1 MKASFADF
9 VAKLPDPLVLA
20 GIFLVA
26 GLLMTRLV
34 FRDRPVAQF
43 VCRLASFA
51 GFTAMLIVAGVVPSK
66 PTPTMDWTF
75 TYVLISVL
83 KIVWWF
89 AASWLLTGFFRAVLA
104 YKRQPR
110 ETRLLRDLVAGFIY
124 VCAVMAIIANVFDT
138 QVSGLLAAS
147 GVIAIVLGLA
157 LQSTLGDVFSG
168 IVLNLAKPYHPGD
181 WVVLDNHLQGRIIET
196 NWRATQILTDNNDLA
211 IVPNSV
217 IAKATLV
224 NASTPTKAHGL
235 KVVIR
240 LDPAVAPSRGCAT
253 LGTALLSCNRIL
265 RTPAP
270 TVTVRTLDAVALECE
285 LQFFVQEFDQG
296 PLAQNEVFDLVF
308 RHSASNGIRLAPP
321 PGSAFSLPPMATR
334 PGIADLPRRLLD
346 QASIFAP
353 LSDDERIA
361 LAPKMTRRTYKTG
374 DVVVVQGSVAQALGI
389 LSSGVLV
396 ALQGHGKEKREVM
409 RLAPGDCF
417 GQGGV
422 LTGAA
427 AMFDVRALTKTTVYE
442 IGKDDLAGIL
452 KDRPAITAELGQ
464 IMARREAVGNAR
476 LEGPAIP
483 SKRGGSLAARL
494 AGRVKDL
501 FGLWS

>member
-1 MKASFADF
+1 MTTVFAAF
-9 VAKLPDPLVLA
+9 AAILPEPLILA
-20 GIFLVA
+20 VVFLLV
-26 GLLMTRLV
+26 GLLVTRLA

-43 VCRLASFA
+43 ICQLTSFG
-51 GFTAMLIVAGVVPSK
+51 GFTVMLIMAGVVPST

-83 KIVWWF
+83 KIVWWL

-124 VCAVMAIIANVFDT
+124 VGAVLAIIANVFDT
-138 QVSGLLAAS
+138 PVSGVLAAS

-181 WVVLDNHLQGRIIET
+181 LVILDDHLQGRIIET

-224 NASTPTKAHGL
+224 NASNPTKAHGL
-235 KVVIR
+235 KIVIR

-253 LGTALLSCNRIL
+253 LATALLSCNRIL
-265 RTPAP
+265 RIPAP
-270 TVTVRTLDAVALECE
+270 TVTVRTLDASALECE

-296 PLAQNEVFDLVF
+296 PLARHEVFDLVF
-308 RHSASNGIRLAPP
+308 RHLASNGIRLAPP
-321 PGSAFSLPPMATR
+321 LGSAFSLPTIAAR
-334 PGIADLPRRLLD
+334 PGITDLPRRLLD

-353 LSDDERIA
+353 LSDDERNA

-374 DVVVVQGSVAQALGI
+374 DVVVAQGSVAQALYI

-396 ALQGHGKEKREVM
+396 ALQGHGTDIQEVL
-409 RLAPGDCF
+409 RLAP
-417 GQGGV
+417 V
-422 LTGAA
+422 TRTMSAIVA
-427 AMFDVRALTKTTVYE
+427 
-442 IGKDDLAGIL
+442 
-452 KDRPAITAELGQ
+452 RPCWRT
-464 IMARREAVGNAR
+464 
-476 LEGPAIP
+476 
-483 SKRGGSLAARL
+483 
-494 AGRVKDL
+494 
-501 FGLWS
+501 